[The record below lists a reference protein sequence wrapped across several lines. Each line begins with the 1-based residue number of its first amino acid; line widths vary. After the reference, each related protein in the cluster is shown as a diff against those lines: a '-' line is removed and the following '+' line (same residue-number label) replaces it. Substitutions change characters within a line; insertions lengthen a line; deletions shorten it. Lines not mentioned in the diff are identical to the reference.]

1 MDWGVAE
8 LSESTEDLPVAHWSV
23 TVSSFSELARL
34 LTVHSGFSSHHM
46 EGKVGGGGPL
56 VKIQVES
63 GSIRVD

>member
-1 MDWGVAE
+1 
-8 LSESTEDLPVAHWSV
+8 
-23 TVSSFSELARL
+23 
-34 LTVHSGFSSHHM
+34 M